1 VSRRCQV
8 KTKLNGGIVMKF
20 KALILLLFFFA
31 CSVKETD
38 KSSRTLEPEISA
50 TPSWVEL
57 NVKGSNLD
65 FNVVDEFLKEKG
77 LPNKFEISLVTSESE
92 GKERIEKLE
101 KILHSDDIQKDVVK
115 FFLYNVLTD
124 IYLRLSLYNPKPEY
138 FAQAEKYARYV
149 IDKYGDDERFRAY
162 TSVTRD
168 NLAYIYSLTGR
179 FDEAL
184 RVWEDLIDKYSDIV
198 ESPDYGNWFGVQCLF
213 SIFGAL
219 DRVCGDNFRDD
230 RYIKAVSFL
239 ERISSLRNDEVGLFA
254 DMLLYEYYFKSGKKD
269 FADKKFKLV
278 ETRIAN
284 YSSPSI
290 HNFWQGMQA
299 KVKRWESWKKAKG
312 G

>member
-1 VSRRCQV
+1 
-8 KTKLNGGIVMKF
+8 M
-20 KALILLLFFFA
+20 
-31 CSVKETD
+31 
-38 KSSRTLEPEISA
+38 
-50 TPSWVEL
+50 
-57 NVKGSNLD
+57 
-65 FNVVDEFLKEKG
+65 
-77 LPNKFEISLVTSESE
+77 
-92 GKERIEKLE
+92 
-101 KILHSDDIQKDVVK
+101 
-115 FFLYNVLTD
+115 
-124 IYLRLSLYNPKPEY
+124 
-138 FAQAEKYARYV
+138 ARYV

-179 FDEAL
+179 FAEAL
-184 RVWEDLIDKYSDIV
+184 RIWEDLIDKYSDIV

-219 DRVCGDNFRDD
+219 DRVCGDNFSDD

-269 FADKKFKLV
+269 FADKKFKQV

-284 YSSPSI
+284 YSSQSI
-290 HNFWQGMQA
+290 HNFWQGMQV
-299 KVKRWESWKKAKG
+299 KVKRLESWKKAKG